1 MATQR
6 EEYRALVTGS
16 HYTKTTA
23 CLERAHSVEW
33 PTTPATDPRQ
43 DPWLQERVP
52 TRHYL
57 HKREWPNWLD
67 ASRTVMLGYN
77 ASAPDERSRK
87 QVAIM
92 DLVRHHLRLPEKQRS
107 RQATSTNHNK
117 QHKADWRIGH
127 YNNTTVGVVR
137 GALETT
143 KDGEE
148 SVSDENEHSDPTA
161 HQTGRILTASDIYK
175 ARRAETR
182 CTLQATGRAAAFLA
196 AAEAEAELVV
206 FSPELVKSL
215 DDLYPQED
223 TSLYPEPAV
232 SAPLVTFDSNDVAK
246 MIESRLARGA
256 APGLDGWAREL
267 LYPLAKDKALLME
280 ITAILTDMANGN
292 VAPEVAHRLRATNL
306 TMLRKPNKKFRPAG
320 AECVWQRLYH
330 SWRWTLSCQPSQ
342 PALRTCSMVSATT

>member
-1 MATQR
+1 
-6 EEYRALVTGS
+6 
-16 HYTKTTA
+16 
-23 CLERAHSVEW
+23 
-33 PTTPATDPRQ
+33 
-43 DPWLQERVP
+43 
-52 TRHYL
+52 
-57 HKREWPNWLD
+57 
-67 ASRTVMLGYN
+67 
-77 ASAPDERSRK
+77 
-87 QVAIM
+87 
-92 DLVRHHLRLPEKQRS
+92 
-107 RQATSTNHNK
+107 
-117 QHKADWRIGH
+117 
-127 YNNTTVGVVR
+127 GVVQSVM
-137 GALETT
+137 ETT